1 MTSGPGH
8 DGAAVGTSEDVLKAQ
23 GQPADAL
30 SARPPAPSERR
41 HHVMSVL
48 LAGLTDRPVT
58 EVETS
63 RRLEAA
69 RTWQQAVERVLLDPD
84 QPQLVFQ
91 PIVDL
96 RRGVVAGYEALA
108 RFSGPPSA
116 TPDVWF
122 AAADR
127 LGCGAQL
134 EARVVRA
141 AVAARRTL
149 PAGCFL
155 TVNVSP
161 HLLTEPELI
170 DELTGA
176 GDLSGL
182 VLELTE
188 HVQVEDHAQLGALLD
203 LLRARGLTVALDDA
217 GSGWSGLQQMALLRP
232 ELVKIDRALV
242 DHADQDEVKLAVAEL
257 LGTYAGRLNAAVIAE
272 GIERPEELEAFSRLG
287 VPLGQGWL
295 FGRPGSGWPA
305 LSEEQGER
313 IRSLAERSSEVDRV
327 GGLLEQTATVQ
338 DDDLGSARGLFTAD
352 RALEFVAVLDRHG
365 RALCL
370 LRRQAR
376 AGDAGDEPQVLPI
389 SLRASASAR
398 LSEVAA
404 RAMTRPPD
412 TRFDPVLCGDAHG
425 SHLGIV
431 RPERMVLRLAE
442 LQAATERAAPD
453 SRMLG
458 LVPSSSGAADPSP
471 HRARPEETS

>member
-1 MTSGPGH
+1 MTDLLNGLVSQRA
-8 DGAAVGTSEDVLKAQ
+8 GAATSQ
-23 GQPADAL
+23 RQQPV
-30 SARPPAPSERR
+30 R
-41 HHVMSVL
+41 V
-48 LAGLTDRPVT
+48 
-58 EVETS
+58 
-63 RRLEAA
+63 
-69 RTWQQAVERVLLDPD
+69 WQQALERVLLDPT

-96 RRGVVAGYEALA
+96 QRGVVAGYEALA

-116 TPDVWF
+116 PPDVWF

-127 LGCGAQL
+127 FGCGARL

-141 AVAARRTL
+141 ALSARGSL

-161 HLLTEPELI
+161 HLLAEPELAA
-170 DELTGA
+170 ELTAA
-176 GDLSGL
+176 GDLGGL

-188 HVQVEDHAQLGALLD
+188 HVQVEDHARLGALLD
-203 LLRARGLTVALDDA
+203 LLRSRGLTVALDDA

-257 LGTYAGRLNAAVIAE
+257 LGTYAGRLDAAVIAE

-287 VPLGQGWL
+287 IPLGQGWL
-295 FGRPGSGWPA
+295 FGRPGPGWPA
-305 LSEEQGER
+305 LGEEQGEH
-313 IRSLAERSSEVDRV
+313 IRSLAQHTRQVDRV
-327 GGLLEQTATVQ
+327 SGLLERTATLQ
-338 DDDLGSARGLFTAD
+338 DDDLDAASGLFAAD
-352 RALEFVAVLDRHG
+352 RALEFVTVLDRHG

-376 AGDAGDEPQVLPI
+376 AGDTEHQPQVLPV
-389 SLRASASAR
+389 SLRAAASAR

-442 LQAATERAAPD
+442 LQSATERASQDARASNARP
-453 SRMLG
+453 
-458 LVPSSSGAADPSP
+458 PSVHPPSGAADPAWNGSDQ
-471 HRARPEETS
+471 RRDV